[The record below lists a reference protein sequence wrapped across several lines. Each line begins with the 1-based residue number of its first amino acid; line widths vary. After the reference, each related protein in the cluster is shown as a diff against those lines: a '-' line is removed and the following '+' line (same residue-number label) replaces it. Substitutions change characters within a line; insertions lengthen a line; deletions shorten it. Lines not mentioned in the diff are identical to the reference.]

1 MTRFEHPDMA
11 AYGPKQAGQA
21 AAGVVPPGYLPTRG
35 FVRRYP
41 ASLGPMPEATLT
53 CFVDLGLS
61 DAEIALY
68 FHLDRDVVRVLARPI
83 RDRFA
88 A

>member
-1 MTRFEHPDMA
+1 MTRFEHPDTA
-11 AYGPKQAGQA
+11 APGQKPTGPAGT
-21 AAGVVPPGYLPTRG
+21 GLVPPGYLPTRG

-68 FHLDRDVVRVLARPI
+68 FHLDCDQVRVLARPI
-83 RDRFA
+83 RERFA

>member
-1 MTRFEHPDMA
+1 MTRFDQPDMA
-11 AYGPKQAGQA
+11 APGPKQAGQVG
-21 AAGVVPPGYLPTRG
+21 AGVVPRGYLPTRG
-35 FVRRYP
+35 FVRHYP
-41 ASLGPMPEATLT
+41 ACLGPMPEATLT

-61 DAEIALY
+61 DAEIACY
-68 FHLDRDVVRVLARPI
+68 FQLDRELVRVLARPI